1 MNIIKRRSIDSLGFG
16 FIDPKYLPKGKDEFY
31 LRNRQ
36 HRKLSGYRALT
47 PKEILILEKND
58 NSADDWKN
66 ITVLD
71 PFDARLIKRSSFFGM
86 IRIGRLEPY
95 YHEFNNLRLPV
106 GIYNSTVI
114 SCDFGDNV
122 VVENV
127 RFMSHYIIGDDAML
141 VNIHEM
147 ATTDHAKFGNGVV
160 KVGESESVRIWME
173 IANENGARAILP
185 FKGME
190 SGDAWIW
197 SKYRDDEELMN
208 KLLQFTDDLFDV
220 KRGYYGKVGER
231 TVIKNCHILKDVW
244 WGPGAEP
251 FMV

>member
-114 SCDFGDNV
+114 
-122 VVENV
+122 
-127 RFMSHYIIGDDAML
+127 M
-141 VNIHEM
+141 
-147 ATTDHAKFGNGVV
+147 
-160 KVGESESVRIWME
+160 
-173 IANENGARAILP
+173 
-185 FKGME
+185 
-190 SGDAWIW
+190 
-197 SKYRDDEELMN
+197 
-208 KLLQFTDDLFDV
+208 
-220 KRGYYGKVGER
+220 
-231 TVIKNCHILKDVW
+231 
-244 WGPGAEP
+244 
-251 FMV
+251 